1 MKKKL
6 LQLAIEMDAEAS
18 RTMEMRCESDLNL
31 VRSNTSRAKKS
42 TKNKEITPLHTI
54 SPGSARREGF

>member
-42 TKNKEITPLHTI
+42 
-54 SPGSARREGF
+54 S